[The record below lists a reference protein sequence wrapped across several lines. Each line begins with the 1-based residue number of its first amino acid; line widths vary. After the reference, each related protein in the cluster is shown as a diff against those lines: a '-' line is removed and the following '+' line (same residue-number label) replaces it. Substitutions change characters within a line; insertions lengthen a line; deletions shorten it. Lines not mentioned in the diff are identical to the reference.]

1 MNKYALN
8 VLKGRVTPFTKY
20 IYNIIISDYRITT
33 KPTKPT
39 LMFRL
44 MAEVNKQ
51 NYHNVVLLV
60 FFSLCFKNV
69 VEIHGPREYL

>member
-8 VLKGRVTPFTKY
+8 VLKGIVTPFTKY
-20 IYNIIISDYRITT
+20 IYNIIISDYHYFRITT

-51 NYHNVVLLV
+51 NYHYVV
-60 FFSLCFKNV
+60 
-69 VEIHGPREYL
+69 

>member
-44 MAEVNKQ
+44 MAISYVKSINKIIIT
-51 NYHNVVLLV
+51 
-60 FFSLCFKNV
+60 LC
-69 VEIHGPREYL
+69 Y

>member
-51 NYHNVVLLV
+51 NYQYVV
-60 FFSLCFKNV
+60 
-69 VEIHGPREYL
+69 